1 MKRLDYCPP
10 LLGYIVY
17 PSEKEIIRDLKVRML
32 EDINHIQK
40 CLGKGPLSP
49 KQFYDLYES
58 TTDYLASIIADQAS
72 LLSITL

>member
-1 MKRLDYCPP
+1 MKQLDYCHP

-17 PSEKEIIRDLKVRML
+17 PSENQIFKRKIRML
-32 EDINHIQK
+32 YDLNHIQK

-49 KQFYDLYES
+49 KQFDDLYES
-58 TTDYLASIIADQAS
+58 SLTYLASIINDQAS